1 MTPPL
6 TPSVRSANP
15 WPLHTEDY
23 TSNDTLC
30 DDSPVLDLRTL
41 TPTHTR
47 RHLQRLPVWQ
57 PPPTTNPQNLQTL
70 TDQLEVRTPI
80 ATAIWGKEHECQYES
95 RSPNCFIR
103 KCMVTFSK
111 TPSTPGNPK
120 PSPHSRVVAQTL
132 LHNCSVEW
140 FWFLHKER
148 WLHFERLA
156 MSRNA
161 IKDRRIETIEGVCK
175 TLSHWFCVPN
185 HASQVVWRAK
195 AGCTKSVLSAAGTA
209 REQRE
214 PTSHLPQGKGN
225 ARWEGPSTATLAPSC
240 T

>member
-1 MTPPL
+1 MEIYVKIKLRIPTRTRIRWHLHWHPPWDLQTPDPYTQKITPPT
-6 TPSVRSANP
+6 TPCVMTARSWICEP
-15 WPLHTEDY
+15 WPLHTPDD
-23 TSNDTLC
+23 TSNDSLC
-30 DDSPVLDLRTL
+30 DS
-41 TPTHTR
+41 
-47 RHLQRLPVWQ
+47 

-140 FWFLHKER
+140 FWFLHKASKMTTFR
-148 WLHFERLA
+148 
-156 MSRNA
+156 
-161 IKDRRIETIEGVCK
+161 K
-175 TLSHWFCVPN
+175 TCYV
-185 HASQVVWRAK
+185 AK
-195 AGCTKSVLSAAGTA
+195 CD
-209 REQRE
+209 
-214 PTSHLPQGKGN
+214 
-225 ARWEGPSTATLAPSC
+225 
-240 T
+240 